1 MPVMRESKIFDPRD
15 VSTPSYGCELLDPR
29 LLESLLYGVRP
40 TDPFTFALTAALLI
54 AIGLVASSLPARRA
68 THVDPMTALRCE

>member
-1 MPVMRESKIFDPRD
+1 MECGNGV
-15 VSTPSYGCELLDPR
+15 TR
-29 LLESLLYGVRP
+29 LLESLLYGVRS

-54 AIGLVASSLPARRA
+54 AIGLVASSLPACRA